1 MPQPTRT
8 STLLQ
13 RNDIT
18 PSERDTSDLWNLI
31 RRLCRKVSLPMPD
44 REFKLFGAGEGR
56 RHEARGSV
64 MFFKATADSTGGRF
78 SLMERMLPPGGR
90 MPPAHRHLNNDEGYF
105 VLDGRVTL
113 IVAGAE
119 HVVDREAFALV
130 PGGMAHTFG
139 NTSSDP
145 ARVLVLHSP
154 ALDGYFAELESLWSR
169 PTPPSVEEEQ
179 ALMGRHGMRLA

>member
-1 MPQPTRT
+1 M
-8 STLLQ
+8 S
-13 RNDIT
+13 
-18 PSERDTSDLWNLI
+18 
-31 RRLCRKVSLPMPD
+31 D
-44 REFKLFGAGEGR
+44 REFQLFGSGEGR

-78 SLMERMLPPGGR
+78 SLMERVLLPGGR
-90 MPPAHRHLNNDEGYF
+90 MPPPHRHSNNDEAYF

-130 PGGMAHTFG
+130 RGGTAHTFG

-145 ARVLVLHSP
+145 ARVLVLHAP
-154 ALDGYFAELESLWSR
+154 ALDGYFAELEALWSR
-169 PTPPSVEEEQ
+169 PTPPSVEEER
-179 ALMGRHGMRLA
+179 ALMRRHGMRPA